1 MRDLTADVAVG
12 SEADCWKQAPIYIDG
27 SEPQAASPGSISR
40 RVQVWQQPQRRSHEG
55 STDTCHGEGRL
66 GCGCSSPQ
74 SWEVTMEGW
83 GRQKQRHWL
92 ILRMSEMAFVSTALV
107 NSWEWKPTSLHKP
120 GLQSRVCGES
130 FIENVLSTKGEG
142 KSCRGASLCRFRS
155 AAGMLRF
162 EACHL
167 KRNV

>member
-40 RVQVWQQPQRRSHEG
+40 RVQVWQQPQRRSHKG

-66 GCGCSSPQ
+66 GFGCSSPR

-83 GRQKQRHWL
+83 GRQKQRLWL
-92 ILRMSEMAFVSTALV
+92 ILRMSEMAFVFSALV

-120 GLQSRVCGES
+120 GLQSRARGES
-130 FIENVLSTKGEG
+130 FIETCWAQRG
-142 KSCRGASLCRFRS
+142 KERAAAEQASADLEVQQGC
-155 AAGMLRF
+155 
-162 EACHL
+162 
-167 KRNV
+167 